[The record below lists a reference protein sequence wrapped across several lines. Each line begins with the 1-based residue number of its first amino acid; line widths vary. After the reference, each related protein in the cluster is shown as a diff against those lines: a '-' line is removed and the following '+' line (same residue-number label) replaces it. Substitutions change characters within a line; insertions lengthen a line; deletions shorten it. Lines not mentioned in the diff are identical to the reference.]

1 MIGTKKINKVIRK
14 YKDIFSSWTFDRQMR
29 FFVTGVIV
37 VTSTIILLVSTFSAV
52 MSITQQSKK
61 MATDQVTTLANNFE
75 AELHNYKAMTVAM
88 QLDNTIQKYL
98 SYDTKSNKFYSNSA
112 SEAYYSLQ
120 NITNM
125 HDNINF
131 IAIINTKTFDYVYKG
146 KRAIAYAL
154 PATSFIQDYADAMPT
169 SKGTLHMDYTNK
181 YFKEK
186 NYSLNLYQPIY
197 STSNM
202 INEIGLMVMS
212 IDDNLLNQL
221 SDRDEKGMHSYLYL
235 TTTAGKLVTPSEHY
249 MVGENLGIS
258 DKLRDNTGSFSRDGS
273 MYIYQKIGTWD
284 YYLINQIPFFELY
297 KSSLETMFIL
307 VIVIIGMTMLGLI
320 LARKIVN
327 KSYKPMEKVI
337 SKMDKVTSGEI
348 GVRINTENMP
358 SDFLKMSIGFND
370 MMDKIGDLMEQ
381 VKLEQHQLE
390 QIRFNALQSQIQPHF
405 LYNTLDCIHWQS
417 IAQGNK
423 EVSTMVK
430 ALAQYYRICL
440 SNGKEII
447 RLEDE
452 LEHIKS
458 YLIIQNMRYDNI
470 IETEIVVEEQFYR
483 VMIPKMTLQPLVE
496 NSIYHGLKAKEGK
509 RGKVTVS
516 AKEQNGDVYISV
528 KDSGTGM
535 TQREID
541 DINASI
547 SEYDESF
554 GYGVRN
560 VNKRIE
566 LMYGKM
572 YGLFYIRNEQG
583 GVTVEIHLPMDESI
597 DYKEIL

>member
-1 MIGTKKINKVIRK
+1 MSNLKIGSKLVSK

-29 FFVTGVIV
+29 FFITVIIV
-37 VTSTIILLVSTFSAV
+37 VTSTIILFVSTVSAV
-52 MSITQQSKK
+52 MSITRQSKK
-61 MATDQVTTLANNFE
+61 MATDQLTTLANSFE
-75 AELHNYKAMTVAM
+75 SELDNYKTMTVAL
-88 QLDNTIQKYL
+88 QLDNSVQRYL
-98 SYDTKSNKFYSNSA
+98 SYNSKQNMLYSKSA
-112 SEAYYSLQ
+112 SDTYNMLQ
-120 NITNM
+120 NTINM
-125 HDNINF
+125 YDNINF
-131 IAIINTKTFDYVYKG
+131 IAIVNPKTQDYVYKG
-146 KRAIAYAL
+146 NRTISSAL
-154 PATSFIQDYADAMPT
+154 LAAAFLQDYKEAVPVT
-169 SKGTLHMDYTNK
+169 KGTLHVNYTNN
-181 YFKEK
+181 YFKGDD
-186 NYSLNLYQPIY
+186 YLLNLYQPVY

-202 INEIGLMVMS
+202 INEVGLLVMS

-221 SDRDEKGMHSYLYL
+221 SVRKEKDMQSYLYL
-235 TTTAGKLVTPSEHY
+235 TSTEGKLITPSEKY
-249 MVGENLGIS
+249 VVGEELNIGNNLQNS
-258 DKLRDNTGSFSRDGS
+258 NGSFTRAGS
-273 MYIYQKIGTWD
+273 MYIYQKIGKWD
-284 YYLINQIPFFELY
+284 YYLINQIPLSELY
-297 KSSLETMFIL
+297 KSSLETMLLLMIL
-307 VIVIIGMTMLGLI
+307 IIVMTMFGLI

-337 SKMDKVTSGEI
+337 SKMDLVTGGKI
-348 GVRINTENMP
+348 GVRIHTDNMP
-358 SDFLKMSIGFND
+358 SDFLKLATGFNN
-370 MMDKIGDLMEQ
+370 MMDTIGELMEQ

-452 LEHIKS
+452 IGHIKS

-470 IETEIVVEEQFYR
+470 IESEIVVEEQFR
-483 VMIPKMTLQPLVE
+483 KVMIPKMTLQPLVE

-509 RGKVTVS
+509 RGKVRVS
-516 AKEQNGDVYISV
+516 AQERNGDAYIIV
-528 KDSGTGM
+528 EDSGTGM
-535 TQREID
+535 TQKEID
-541 DINASI
+541 EMNASI

-566 LMYGKM
+566 LMYGEA

-583 GVTVEIHLPMDESI
+583 GVTVEIHLPMNEPI